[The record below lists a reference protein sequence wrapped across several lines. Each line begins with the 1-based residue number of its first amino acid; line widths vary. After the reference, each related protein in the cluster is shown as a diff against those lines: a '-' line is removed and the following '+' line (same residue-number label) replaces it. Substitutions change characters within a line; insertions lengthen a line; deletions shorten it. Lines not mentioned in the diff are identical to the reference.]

1 MVAEDLEQTGASGY
15 NRRLPT
21 ILAFEVRETSMPPR
35 TTSSPIAIRVPDV
48 SRRDFIRSAAS
59 IGGGLMLGI
68 YLPIGK
74 AVAQENAPASA
85 AKAAPPRAP
94 SAFLHIAPD
103 DTITL
108 VSPAVE
114 MGQGGHTAMPM
125 ILMEE
130 LGGDW
135 KRLKVEDAPPDAIF
149 NNPLFRVQQTVGSF
163 SVRGWYTELR
173 RTGAAAREMLISAA
187 AQQWGVPAAQCA
199 AADSVITHS
208 PSGRTCTYGSVAAV
222 AASLPVPAQP
232 VLKSGQFKFIGTSPL
247 RVDVTDKVDG
257 SAKYGIDVKLPG
269 MLYGAVKTCPTL
281 GGKLRSFDDSK
292 AKSAPG
298 FHTTVA
304 LPDGVIVVARS
315 YWQAKK
321 ALGLVSVDYDLGA
334 LAGVNSATVSQRLHD
349 GFNEKGVVARDDGN
363 VDSAFAN
370 VASNGPASA
379 GSGFLGVAQAAGAPT
394 LEAVYEV
401 PYLAHACM
409 EPMNCTV
416 RSDADGAEVWCGTQ
430 SPQAAQHAAAAV
442 LGIAP
447 DKVKVNTLYLGG
459 GFGRRGEAD
468 FVAQAAA
475 AAKAAGKPV
484 KLVWTRE
491 EDIQH
496 DFYRPAAAIKFR
508 AALDGEKKLTALECN
523 IVTSSKP
530 GFALPGP
537 PFYTDGVYNLSYTI
551 PNLRVTGVD
560 KNIGVRFGFWRSVNE
575 SHNPFMLEGFMDEI
589 AHQVGA
595 DPYQFR
601 RSMLLH
607 PEARRLLGVLDA
619 AAEKGGWG
627 QPKPGHALG
636 IAAFEAFGSYI
647 CSVAD
652 VTVKDKAI
660 TLHKVVTAI
669 DCGVAVHPD
678 NIRAQLSGGM
688 VYGLSAVLRGEI
700 TLENGAVKQS
710 NFTDY
715 PMLSMAEMPL
725 TESYIMP
732 STAPPG
738 GIGEPGTGPIAP
750 ALANAIYAATGTR
763 VRSLP
768 LSKHGFTFS
777 VART

>member
-1 MVAEDLEQTGASGY
+1 
-15 NRRLPT
+15 
-21 ILAFEVRETSMPPR
+21 MPPR
-35 TTSSPIAIRVPDV
+35 IASSRIAPSAELTRREFVRGAV
-48 SRRDFIRSAAS
+48 SV
-59 IGGGLMLGI
+59 GGGLMLGI
-68 YLPIGK
+68 YLPAGRVI
-74 AVAQENAPASA
+74 AQENAPGSA

-94 SAFLHIAPD
+94 SAFLRIAPD
-103 DTITL
+103 DTIT
-108 VSPAVE
+108 VVTPSVE
-114 MGQGGHTAMPM
+114 MGQGGHTALPM

-135 KRLKVEDAPPDAIF
+135 RRLKVEDAPADAAF
-149 NNPLFRVQQTVGSF
+149 NNPVFRVQVTAGSF
-163 SVRGWYTELR
+163 SVRGWFTELR
-173 RTGAAAREMLISAA
+173 RTGAAAREMLLSAA
-187 AQQWGVPAAQCA
+187 ALQWGVPASECA
-199 AADSVITHS
+199 AVNSVITHAK
-208 PSGRTCTYGSVAAV
+208 SGRNCTYGSVAS
-222 AASLPVPAQP
+222 AAAALPVPAQP
-232 VLKSGQFKFIGTSPL
+232 TLKTGAFTVIGTSPL
-247 RVDVTDKVDG
+247 RVDVADKVDG
-257 SAKYGIDVKLPG
+257 GAKYGIDVKLPG

-281 GGKLRSFDDSK
+281 GGKLKSFDDAK
-292 AKSAPG
+292 AKETPG
-298 FHTTVA
+298 FHSTVA
-304 LPDGVIVVARS
+304 LADGVIVVARS

-321 ALGLVSVDYDLGA
+321 ALALVTLEYDLGK
-334 LAGVNSATVSQRLHD
+334 LAGVDSAKVSQRLHD
-349 GFNEKGVVARDDGN
+349 GFGEKGTVARDDGN
-363 VDSAFAN
+363 VDAAFAKL
-370 VASNGPASA
+370 ASSRPTGPGLSWLVPEAR
-379 GSGFLGVAQAAGAPT
+379 AADAPL

-416 RSDADGAEVWCGTQ
+416 NPHAAGAEVWCGTQ
-430 SPQAAQHAAAAV
+430 SPQAAQQAAAEV

-447 DKVKVNTLYLGG
+447 DEVKVNTLYLGG

-475 AAKAAGKPV
+475 AAKAVGKPV
-484 KLVWTRE
+484 KLLWTRE

-508 AALDGEKKLTALECN
+508 AAVDGDKKLTALECS
-523 IVTSSKP
+523 IVTASKP
-530 GFALPGP
+530 TRAFPGP
-537 PFYTDGVYNLSYTI
+537 PFYTEGVYNLSYAI

-560 KNIGVRFGFWRSVNE
+560 KDIGVRFGFWRSVNE
-575 SHNPFMLEGFMDEI
+575 SHNPFMLEGFMDEV
-589 AHQVGA
+589 AHRLGQ

-601 RSMLLH
+601 RSMLQH
-607 PEARRLLGVLDA
+607 PEAHRLLGVLDA
-619 AAEKGGWG
+619 VADKGGWG
-627 QPKPGHALG
+627 RAKPGHALG

-647 CSVAD
+647 GSVVD
-652 VTVKDKAI
+652 VTVRGKVV

-678 NIRAQLSGGM
+678 NIRAQLEGGM

-715 PMLSMAEMPL
+715 PMLTMAEMPS
-725 TESYIMP
+725 TESFILP

-777 VART
+777 VARA

>member
-1 MVAEDLEQTGASGY
+1 
-15 NRRLPT
+15 
-21 ILAFEVRETSMPPR
+21 MPPS
-35 TTSSPIAIRVPDV
+35 TASSRPAIRAPDL
-48 SRRDFIRSAAS
+48 SRRDFIRNAAG
-59 IGGGLMLGI
+59 IGSGLMLGI
-68 YLPIGK
+68 YLPTVT
-74 AVAQENAPASA
+74 AVAQENAPAA
-85 AKAAPPRAP
+85 AATAAPPRAP
-94 SAFLHIAPD
+94 AAFVHIAPD

-108 VSPAVE
+108 ISPAVE
-114 MGQGGHTAMPM
+114 MGQGGHTSLPM

-135 KRLKVEDAPPDAIF
+135 KRLKVEDAPAAAIF
-149 NNPLFRVQQTVGSF
+149 NNPLFRIQATVGSF

-173 RTGAAAREMLISAA
+173 RTGAAAREMLVSAA
-187 AQQWGVPAAQCA
+187 AQQWGVPTAECA
-199 AADSVITHS
+199 AANSVITHA
-208 PSGRTCTYGSVAAV
+208 PSGRTRTYGSVAA
-222 AASLPVPAQP
+222 AAAALPVPAQP
-232 VLKSGQFKFIGTSPL
+232 VLKSGRFALIGTSPL
-247 RVDVTDKVDG
+247 RVDISDKVDG
-257 SAKYGIDVKLPG
+257 SARYGIDVKLPG

-281 GGKLRSFDDSK
+281 GGKLKSFDDTK
-292 AKSAPG
+292 ARAAPG

-304 LPDGVIVVARS
+304 LPDGIIVVARS

-321 ALGLVSVDYDLGA
+321 ALALVTVDYDLGA
-334 LAGVNSATVSQRLHD
+334 LAGVNSAAVSKRLHD
-349 GFNEKGVVARDDGN
+349 GFDEKGIVARDDGN

-370 VASNGPASA
+370 VASTGPAPA
-379 GSGFLGVAQAAGAPT
+379 RSGFLAAAQAADAP

-416 RSDADGAEVWCGTQ
+416 RTDEHGAEVWCGTQ
-430 SPQAAQHAAAAV
+430 SPPAAQQAAATV
-442 LGIAP
+442 LNIAP
-447 DKVKVNTLYLGG
+447 DRVRVNTLYLGG

-468 FVAQAAA
+468 FVAQAAL

-484 KLVWTRE
+484 KLLWTRE

-508 AALDGEKKLTALECN
+508 AALDDGKKLKALECK
-523 IVTSSKP
+523 IVTASKP
-530 GFALPGP
+530 SFATPGP
-537 PFYTDGVYNLSYTI
+537 PFYTEGVYNLSYAI

-575 SHNPFMLEGFMDEI
+575 SHNPFMLEGFIDEI
-589 AHQVGA
+589 AHHLSQ

-607 PEARRLLGVLDA
+607 AEAQRLLRVLDTV
-619 AAEKGGWG
+619 AEKSGWG
-627 QPKPGHALG
+627 NLAPGHALG
-636 IAAFEAFGSYI
+636 IAAFEAFGSFI
-647 CSVAD
+647 GSVVD
-652 VTVKDKAI
+652 ITVKDKRI
-660 TLHKVVTAI
+660 TVHKVVTAI
-669 DCGVAVHPD
+669 DCGVSVHPD
-678 NIRAQLSGGM
+678 NIRAQLEGGM
-688 VYGLSAVLRGEI
+688 VYGLAAVLRGEI
-700 TLENGAVKQS
+700 TLENGAVQQS

-715 PMLSMAEMPL
+715 PMLTMAEMPR
-725 TESYIMP
+725 TESYILP

-768 LSKHGFTFS
+768 LSKHGFTFA

>member
-1 MVAEDLEQTGASGY
+1 
-15 NRRLPT
+15 
-21 ILAFEVRETSMPPR
+21 MPPR
-35 TTSSPIAIRVPDV
+35 TTSPRSSIPAAPIPALGIT
-48 SRRDFIRSAAS
+48 RRDFVRSAGAL
-59 IGGGLMLGI
+59 GAGLVLGI
-68 YLPIGK
+68 QLPADR
-74 AVAQENAPASA
+74 AVGQENAPASA

-108 VSPAVE
+108 VTPSVE
-114 MGQGGHTAMPM
+114 MGQGGHTALPM

-135 KRLKVEDAPPDAIF
+135 KRLKVEDAPAAAVF
-149 NNPLFRVQQTVGSF
+149 NNPIFGVQVTAGSF
-163 SVRGWYTELR
+163 SVRGWYSELR
-173 RTGAAAREMLISAA
+173 RTGAAGREMLISAA
-187 AQQWGVPAAQCA
+187 AQQWGVPASDCTAVN
-199 AADSVITHS
+199 SIITHA

-222 AASLPVPAQP
+222 AAALPVPAQP
-232 VLKSGQFKFIGTSPL
+232 ALKTGRFALIGTSPL
-247 RVDVTDKVDG
+247 RVDLADKVDG
-257 SAKYGIDVKLPG
+257 SAQYGIDVKLPG

-281 GGKLRSFDDSK
+281 GGTLKAFDD
-292 AKSAPG
+292 ARARQTPG

-304 LPDGVIVVARS
+304 LPDGVVVVARS

-321 ALGLVSVDYDLGA
+321 ALALVTVDYDLGA
-334 LAGVNSATVSQRLHD
+334 LAGVDSAKVSQRLYD
-349 GFNEKGVVARDDGN
+349 GFNEKGTVARDDGN
-363 VDSAFAN
+363 VDAAFAN
-370 VASNGPASA
+370 VASTGPASGA
-379 GSGFLGVAQAAGAPT
+379 GSGFLAAAQAAGAPT

-401 PYLAHACM
+401 PFLAHACM

-416 RSDADGAEVWCGTQ
+416 RSDEGGAEVWCGTQ
-430 SPQAAQHAAAAV
+430 SPQVAQHAAATV
-442 LGIAP
+442 LGLAP
-447 DKVKVNTLYLGG
+447 DKVRVNTLYLGG

-468 FVAQAAA
+468 YVAQAAA

-484 KLVWTRE
+484 KLIWTRE

-508 AALDGEKKLTALECN
+508 AALDGEKTLKALECN
-523 IVTSSKP
+523 IVTASKP
-530 GFALPGP
+530 TFAFPGP
-537 PFYTDGVYNLSYTI
+537 PFYTEGVYNLSYAI

-589 AHQVGA
+589 AHQVGQ

-607 PEARRLLGVLDA
+607 PEAARLLGVLDA
-619 AAEKGGWG
+619 VAEKSGWG
-627 QPKPGHALG
+627 HPKPGHALG
-636 IAAFEAFGSYI
+636 LAAFEAFGSYI
-647 CSVAD
+647 GSV
-652 VTVKDKAI
+652 VEVSVKDKAV
-660 TLHKVVTAI
+660 TLHKVVTVI
-669 DCGVAVHPD
+669 DCGVAIHPD
-678 NIRAQLSGGM
+678 NIRAQLEGGM
-688 VYGLSAVLRGEI
+688 VYGLAAVLRGEI
-700 TLENGAVKQS
+700 TLDNGAVKQS

-715 PMLSMAEMPL
+715 PLLTMTEMPR

-777 VART
+777 VARA

>member
-1 MVAEDLEQTGASGY
+1 
-15 NRRLPT
+15 
-21 ILAFEVRETSMPPR
+21 MPPR
-35 TTSSPIAIRVPDV
+35 TASPRLAVRVPDL
-48 SRRDFIRSAAS
+48 SRRDFIGGAAS

-74 AVAQENAPASA
+74 AVGQENAPAVA
-85 AKAAPPRAP
+85 AKVAPPRAP
-94 SAFLHIAPD
+94 SAFLHIASD

-114 MGQGGHTAMPM
+114 MGQGGHTALPM

-135 KRLKVEDAPPDAIF
+135 KRLKVEDAPAAAIF
-149 NNPLFRVQQTVGSF
+149 NNPVFGGQFTVGSF

-173 RTGAAAREMLISAA
+173 RTGAAGREMLVSAA
-187 AQQWGVPAAQCA
+187 AQQWGVPAAECA
-199 AADSVITHS
+199 AANSVITHA
-208 PSGRTCTYGSVAAV
+208 PSGRTCTFGSVAA
-222 AASLPVPAQP
+222 AAAALPVPAQP
-232 VLKSGQFKFIGTSPL
+232 SLKGGRFTLIGTSPL
-247 RVDVTDKVDG
+247 RVDIKDKVDG
-257 SAKYGIDVKLPG
+257 SARYGIDVKLPG

-281 GGKLRSFDDSK
+281 GGKLKSFDDSK
-292 AKSAPG
+292 AKATPG

-304 LPDGVIVVARS
+304 LPDGVIVV
-315 YWQAKK
+315 
-321 ALGLVSVDYDLGA
+321 
-334 LAGVNSATVSQRLHD
+334 
-349 GFNEKGVVARDDGN
+349 
-363 VDSAFAN
+363 DSAFAN
-370 VASNGPASA
+370 VASIGPAPA
-379 GSGFLGVAQAAGAPT
+379 RAGFLAAAQAAGAPT

-416 RSDADGAEVWCGTQ
+416 RADKDGAEVWCGTQ

-442 LGIAP
+442 LDIEP

-475 AAKAAGKPV
+475 AARAAGKPV

-508 AALDGEKKLTALECN
+508 AALDGERKLKALECN
-523 IVTSSKP
+523 IVTASKP
-530 GFALPGP
+530 SFATRGP
-537 PFYTDGVYNLSYTI
+537 PFYTEGVYNLSYAI

-575 SHNPFMLEGFMDEI
+575 SHNPFMLEGFIDEI
-589 AHQVGA
+589 AHEVGQ

-601 RSMLLH
+601 RAMLLH
-607 PEARRLLGVLDA
+607 PEAQRLLGVLDTV
-619 AAEKGGWG
+619 AEKGGWG
-627 QPKPGHALG
+627 RPNPGHALG

-647 CSVAD
+647 GSVVD
-652 VTVKDKAI
+652 VTVKDKVI

-669 DCGVAVHPD
+669 DCGVSVHPD
-678 NIRAQLSGGM
+678 NIRAQLEGGM
-688 VYGLSAVLRGEI
+688 VYGLTAVLRGEI

-715 PMLSMAEMPL
+715 PMLTMAEMPR
-725 TESYIMP
+725 TESYILP

>member
-1 MVAEDLEQTGASGY
+1 
-15 NRRLPT
+15 
-21 ILAFEVRETSMPPR
+21 MPPR
-35 TTSSPIAIRVPDV
+35 TASPRHASGVPDV
-48 SRRDFIRSAAS
+48 TRRDFIRGAAS
-59 IGGGLMLGI
+59 VGGGLMLGI

-74 AVAQENAPASA
+74 AVGQENAPASA
-85 AKAAPPRAP
+85 AKVAPPRAP
-94 SAFLHIAPD
+94 SAFLHISPD

-108 VSPAVE
+108 VTPSVE
-114 MGQGGHTAMPM
+114 MGQGGHTALPM

-135 KRLKVEDAPPDAIF
+135 KRLKVEDAPAAAIF
-149 NNPLFRVQQTVGSF
+149 NNPVFGMQITAGSF

-173 RTGAAAREMLISAA
+173 RTGAAGREMLVSAA
-187 AQQWGVPAAQCA
+187 AKKWGVPAAECA
-199 AADSVITHS
+199 AAGSIITHA
-208 PSGRTCTYGSVAAV
+208 PSGRTCTYGSVAS
-222 AASLPVPAQP
+222 AAAALPVPAQP
-232 VLKSGQFKFIGTSPL
+232 VLKTGRFALIGTSPL

-257 SAKYGIDVKLPG
+257 SARYGIDVKLPG

-281 GGKLRSFDDSK
+281 GGKLKTFDDAK
-292 AKSAPG
+292 AKAAPG
-298 FHTTVA
+298 FHSTVA
-304 LPDGVIVVARS
+304 LLDGVIVVARS

-321 ALGLVSVDYDLGA
+321 ALGLVTVDYDLGA
-334 LAGVNSATVSQRLHD
+334 LAGVDSAMVSQRLHD
-349 GFNEKGVVARDDGN
+349 GFNEKGIVARDDGN

-370 VASNGPASA
+370 VASNGPAPG
-379 GSGFLGVAQAAGAPT
+379 GSGFLAVAQAAGTPT

-416 RSDADGAEVWCGTQ
+416 RTDEAGAEVWCGTQ
-430 SPQAAQHAAAAV
+430 SPQVAQHAAAAV

-468 FVAQAAA
+468 FVAQATA
-475 AAKAAGKPV
+475 AAKAAGRPV

-508 AALDGEKKLTALECN
+508 AALDSENKLKALECN

-530 GFALPGP
+530 SFASHGP
-537 PFYTDGVYNLSYTI
+537 PFYTEGVYNLSYAI

-589 AHQVGA
+589 AHQAGQ

-607 PEARRLLGVLDA
+607 PQAQRLLGVLDA
-619 AAEKGGWG
+619 VAEKGGWG
-627 QPKPGHALG
+627 RAKPGHALG

-647 CSVAD
+647 GSVVD

-660 TLHKVVTAI
+660 TLHRVVTAI

-678 NIRAQLSGGM
+678 NIRAQLEGGM
-688 VYGLSAVLRGEI
+688 VYGLAAVLRGEI

-715 PMLSMAEMPL
+715 PMLTMAEMPR
-725 TESYIMP
+725 TESYILP
-732 STAPPG
+732 STASPG

>member
-1 MVAEDLEQTGASGY
+1 
-15 NRRLPT
+15 
-21 ILAFEVRETSMPPR
+21 MPPR
-35 TTSSPIAIRVPDV
+35 TALPRHALRLRGLN
-48 SRRDFIRSAAS
+48 RREFIRSAAS
-59 IGGGLMLGI
+59 VGGGLVLGI
-68 YLPIGK
+68 YLPGGK
-74 AVAQENAPASA
+74 AVGQENAAPASA

-94 SAFLHIAPD
+94 SAFLRIAPD

-108 VSPAVE
+108 VTPSVE
-114 MGQGGHTAMPM
+114 MGQGGHTALPM

-135 KRLKVEDAPPDAIF
+135 RRLKVEDAPAAAIF
-149 NNPLFRVQQTVGSF
+149 NNPMFGIQVTAGSF

-173 RTGAAAREMLISAA
+173 RTGAAAREMLVSAA
-187 AQQWGVPAAQCA
+187 ANQWGVPAAECA
-199 AADSVITHS
+199 AGNSVVTHAR
-208 PSGRTCTYGSVAAV
+208 SGRRCTYGSVAS
-222 AASLPVPAQP
+222 AAAALPVPAQP
-232 VLKSGQFKFIGTSPL
+232 VLKTGRFALIGTSPP
-247 RVDVTDKVDG
+247 RVDVVDKVDG
-257 SAKYGIDVKLPG
+257 SARFGIDVKLPG
-269 MLYGAVKTCPTL
+269 MLYAAVKTCPTL
-281 GGKLRSFDDSK
+281 GGKLKSFDDAK
-292 AKSAPG
+292 ARAAPG

-321 ALGLVSVDYDLGA
+321 ALALVSVDYDLGP
-334 LAGVNSATVSQRLHD
+334 LAGMDSPTVSARLHA
-349 GFNEKGVVARDDGN
+349 GFNEKGTVARDDGN
-363 VDSAFAN
+363 VDAVFAQL
-370 VASNGPASA
+370 ASNGPAPA
-379 GSGFLGVAQAAGAPT
+379 AFGFLPAAQAAGAPT

-416 RSDADGAEVWCGTQ
+416 RADAAGAEIWCGTQ
-430 SPQAAQHAAAAV
+430 SPQAAQHAAAEV
-442 LGIAP
+442 LGLAP
-447 DKVKVNTLYLGG
+447 DQIKVNTLYLGG

-508 AALDGEKKLTALECN
+508 AAVDAEKKLSALECN

-530 GFALPGP
+530 TFAFPGP
-537 PFYTDGVYNLSYTI
+537 PFYTEGVYNLSYAI

-575 SHNPFMLEGFMDEI
+575 SHNPFMVEGFMDEI
-589 AHQVGA
+589 AHHLGQ
-595 DPYQFR
+595 DPYRFR
-601 RSMLLH
+601 RSLLQH
-607 PEARRLLGVLDA
+607 PGAERLLGVLDA
-619 AAEKGGWG
+619 VADKGGWG
-627 QPKPGHALG
+627 HPKPGHGLG

-647 CSVAD
+647 GSVVD

-660 TLHKVVTAI
+660 TLHKVVTVI

-678 NIRAQLSGGM
+678 NIHAQLEGGM
-688 VYGLSAVLRGEI
+688 VYGLAAVLRGEI
-700 TLENGAVKQS
+700 TLANGAVQQT
-710 NFTDY
+710 NFVDY
-715 PMLSMAEMPL
+715 PMLTMAEMPQ
-725 TESYIMP
+725 TESYILP

-768 LSKHGFTFS
+768 LSKHGYTFA
-777 VART
+777 VARA

>member
-1 MVAEDLEQTGASGY
+1 M
-15 NRRLPT
+15 R
-21 ILAFEVRETSMPPR
+21 PR
-35 TTSSPIAIRVPDV
+35 TATPRLAIRVPDI
-48 SRRDFIRSAAS
+48 SRRDFIRGAAS
-59 IGGGLMLGI
+59 VGGGLMLGI
-68 YLPIGK
+68 YLPIGN
-74 AVAQENAPASA
+74 AVGQENVAAWA
-85 AKAAPPRAP
+85 AKVTPPRPP
-94 SAFLHIAPD
+94 SAFLRIAPD

-108 VSPAVE
+108 VTPTVE

-130 LGGDW
+130 LAGDW
-135 KRLKVEDAPPDAIF
+135 ERLKVEDAPAAAMF
-149 NNPLFRVQQTVGSF
+149 NNPLFGRQITAGSF

-173 RTGAAAREMLISAA
+173 RTGAAGREMLVSAA
-187 AQQWGVPAAQCA
+187 ARQWGVPAAECA
-199 AADSVITHS
+199 AAGSVITHA
-208 PSGRTCTYGSVAAV
+208 PSGRTCTYGSVAS
-222 AASLPVPAQP
+222 AAATLPVPAQP
-232 VLKSGQFKFIGTSPL
+232 LLKTGRFALIGTSPL
-247 RVDVTDKVDG
+247 RIDITDKVDG
-257 SAKYGIDVKLPG
+257 SARYGIDVKLPG

-281 GGKLRSFDDSK
+281 GGKLKSFDDVK
-292 AKSAPG
+292 AKAAPG
-298 FHTTVA
+298 FYSTVA

-321 ALGLVSVDYDLGA
+321 ALALVTVDYDLGA
-334 LAGVNSATVSQRLHD
+334 LAGVNSAAVSQRLHD
-349 GFNEKGVVARDDGN
+349 GFDEKGIVARDDGN

-370 VASNGPASA
+370 VASNGPAKG
-379 GSGFLGVAQAAGAPT
+379 GSGFLATAQAAGVPT

-416 RSDADGAEVWCGTQ
+416 RTDEAGAEVWCGTQ

-447 DKVKVNTLYLGG
+447 DKVKVNTQYLGG

-468 FVAQAAA
+468 FVTQAAA

-508 AALDGEKKLTALECN
+508 AALDREKKLTALECKM
-523 IVTSSKP
+523 VTSSKP
-530 GFALPGP
+530 SFASRGP
-537 PFYTDGVYNLSYTI
+537 PFYTEGVYNLSYAI

-575 SHNPFMLEGFMDEI
+575 SHNPFMLEGFIDEI
-589 AHQVGA
+589 AHQVGQ

-619 AAEKGGWG
+619 VAEKGGWG
-627 QPKPGHALG
+627 SAKPGHALG
-636 IAAFEAFGSYI
+636 IAAFAAFGSYI
-647 CSVAD
+647 GTVVD

-660 TLHKVVTAI
+660 TLNKVVTAI

-678 NIRAQLSGGM
+678 NIRAQLEGGM
-688 VYGLSAVLRGEI
+688 VYGLAAVLRGEI

-715 PMLSMAEMPL
+715 PMLMMAEMPP
-725 TESYIMP
+725 TESYILP
-732 STAPPG
+732 SMAPPG

>member
-1 MVAEDLEQTGASGY
+1 
-15 NRRLPT
+15 
-21 ILAFEVRETSMPPR
+21 MPPR
-35 TTSSPIAIRVPDV
+35 TAAPRPAIRAPDL
-48 SRRDFIRSAAS
+48 SRRDFISGAAS
-59 IGGGLMLGI
+59 LGGGLILGI
-68 YLPIGK
+68 YLPSGK
-74 AVAQENAPASA
+74 ALGEENAPALA
-85 AKAAPPRAP
+85 AKVALPRAP

-114 MGQGGHTAMPM
+114 MGQGGHTALPM

-135 KRLKVEDAPPDAIF
+135 KRLKVEDAPAAAIF
-149 NNPLFRVQQTVGSF
+149 NNPVFGVQMTVGSF

-173 RTGAAAREMLISAA
+173 RTGAAGREMLVSAA
-187 AQQWGVPAAQCA
+187 AQQWGVPAAECA
-199 AADSVITHS
+199 AANSVITHA
-208 PSGRTCTYGSVAAV
+208 PSGRTCTFGSVAA
-222 AASLPVPAQP
+222 AAAALPVPAQP
-232 VLKSGQFKFIGTSPL
+232 LLKSGRFSLIGTSPL
-247 RVDVTDKVDG
+247 RLDISDKVDG
-257 SAKYGIDVKLPG
+257 TARYGIDVKLPG

-281 GGKLRSFDDSK
+281 GGKLKSFDDSK
-292 AKSAPG
+292 AKATPG

-321 ALGLVSVDYDLGA
+321 ALALVTVDYDLGA
-334 LAGVNSATVSQRLHD
+334 LAGVNSAAVSQRLHD
-349 GFNEKGVVARDDGN
+349 GFNEKGIVARDDGD

-370 VASNGPASA
+370 VASTGPAPA
-379 GSGFLGVAQAAGAPT
+379 RSGFLATAQAAGAPT

-416 RSDADGAEVWCGTQ
+416 RADQDGAEVWCGTQ
-430 SPQAAQHAAAAV
+430 SPQAAQQAAAAV
-442 LGIAP
+442 LDIAP

-508 AALDGEKKLTALECN
+508 AALDGEKKLKALECN
-523 IVTSSKP
+523 IVTASKP
-530 GFALPGP
+530 SFATRGP
-537 PFYTDGVYNLSYTI
+537 PFYTEGVYNLSYAI

-575 SHNPFMLEGFMDEI
+575 SHNPFMLEGFIDEI
-589 AHQVGA
+589 AHEVGQ

-601 RSMLLH
+601 RAMLLH
-607 PEARRLLGVLDA
+607 PEAERLLGVLDTV
-619 AAEKGGWG
+619 AEKGGWG
-627 QPKPGHALG
+627 RPNPEHALG

-647 CSVAD
+647 GTVVD
-652 VTVKDKAI
+652 VTVKGKAI

-669 DCGVAVHPD
+669 DCGISVHPD
-678 NIRAQLSGGM
+678 NIRAQLEGGM
-688 VYGLSAVLRGEI
+688 VYGLAAVLRGEI

-715 PMLSMAEMPL
+715 PMLTMAEMPR
-725 TESYIMP
+725 TESYILP

>member
-1 MVAEDLEQTGASGY
+1 MSPRNVS
-15 NRRLPT
+15 
-21 ILAFEVRETSMPPR
+21 PR
-35 TTSSPIAIRVPDV
+35 TASPAVAAAAPLPGPV
-48 SRRDFIRSAAS
+48 TRRAFVRSAAAV
-59 IGGGLMLGI
+59 GGGLVLGI
-68 YLPIGK
+68 YLPTGK
-74 AVAQENAPASA
+74 AVAQENAPGSA
-85 AKAAPPRAP
+85 AKEAPPRTP
-94 SAFLHIAPD
+94 SAFLRIAPD

-108 VSPAVE
+108 VTPSVE
-114 MGQGGHTAMPM
+114 MGQGGHTALPM

-135 KRLKVEDAPPDAIF
+135 RRLKVEDAPPTALF
-149 NNPLFRVQQTVGSF
+149 NNPLFRVQITAGSF

-173 RTGAAAREMLISAA
+173 RIGAAGREMLVAAA
-187 AQQWGVPAAQCA
+187 AQQWGVS
-199 AADSVITHS
+199 AADCMAANSVITHA
-208 PSGRTCTYGSVAAV
+208 PSGRTCTYGSVASAAAV
-222 AASLPVPAQP
+222 MSVPERPA
-232 VLKSGQFKFIGTSPL
+232 LKTGKFDLIGTSPL
-247 RVDVTDKVDG
+247 RVDVADKVDG
-257 SAKYGIDVKLPG
+257 SARYGIDVKLPG

-281 GGKLRSFDDSK
+281 GGKLKSFDD
-292 AKSAPG
+292 ARARTAPG
-298 FHTTVA
+298 FHATVA

-321 ALGLVSVDYDLGA
+321 ALALVAVEYDLGA
-334 LAGVNSATVSQRLHD
+334 LAGVDSATVSQRLHD
-349 GFNEKGVVARDDGN
+349 GFNEKGTVARDDGN
-363 VDSAFAN
+363 VDAAFAN
-370 VASNGPASA
+370 VASTGPAHA
-379 GSGFLGVAQAAGAPT
+379 GGGSGFLAAAYAAGTPS

-416 RSDADGAEVWCGTQ
+416 RADEAGAEVWCGTQ
-430 SPQAAQHAAAAV
+430 APQVAQHAAAEV
-442 LGIAP
+442 LGLAP
-447 DKVKVNTLYLGG
+447 EKIKVNTLYLGG

-468 FVAQAAA
+468 YVAQAAA
-475 AAKAAGKPV
+475 AAKATGKPV
-484 KLVWTRE
+484 KLVWSRE

-508 AALDGEKKLTALECN
+508 AALDGDKRLKALECN
-523 IVTSSKP
+523 IVTASKP
-530 GFALPGP
+530 SFSFPGP
-537 PFYTDGVYNLSYTI
+537 PFYTEGVYNLSYAI

-575 SHNPFMLEGFMDEI
+575 SHNPFMLEGFIDEI
-589 AHQVGA
+589 AHQSGQ

-601 RSMLLH
+601 RSMLQH
-607 PEARRLLGVLDA
+607 PEARRLLVVLDTVA
-619 AAEKGGWG
+619 DKGGWG
-627 QPKPGHALG
+627 RQGPGHALG

-647 CSVAD
+647 GSVVD

-678 NIRAQLSGGM
+678 NIRAQLEGGM
-688 VYGLSAVLRGEI
+688 VYGLAAVLRGEI

-715 PMLSMAEMPL
+715 PMLSMAEMPR
-725 TESYIMP
+725 TESYIVP

-777 VART
+777 VARA

>member
-1 MVAEDLEQTGASGY
+1 
-15 NRRLPT
+15 
-21 ILAFEVRETSMPPR
+21 MPPR
-35 TTSSPIAIRVPDV
+35 NASPRTAIPAPGVT
-48 SRRDFIRSAAS
+48 RREFVRSAVGV
-59 IGGGLMLGI
+59 GGGLVLGI
-68 YLPIGK
+68 YLPTRNSVG
-74 AVAQENAPASA
+74 QENASASA
-85 AKAAPPRAP
+85 GKAAPPRAP

-103 DTITL
+103 DTIT
-108 VSPAVE
+108 VVTPSVE
-114 MGQGGHTAMPM
+114 MGQGGHTALPM

-135 KRLKVEDAPPDAIF
+135 KRLKVEDAPADARF
-149 NNPLFRVQQTVGSF
+149 NNPLFGVQVTAGSF

-173 RTGAAAREMLISAA
+173 RTGAAAREMLVSAA
-187 AQQWGVPAAQCA
+187 ARQWGVPAAECTA
-199 AADSVITHS
+199 VSSVIAHAK
-208 PSGRTCTYGSVAAV
+208 SGRTCTYGSMAA
-222 AASLPVPAQP
+222 AAAALPVPGQP
-232 VLKSGQFKFIGTSPL
+232 ILKTGGFALIGTSPL
-247 RVDVTDKVDG
+247 RVDVADKVDG
-257 SAKYGIDVKLPG
+257 GAKYGIDVKLPG
-269 MLYGAVKTCPTL
+269 MLYGAVKTSPTL
-281 GGKLRSFDDSK
+281 GGKLKSFDDAK
-292 AKSAPG
+292 AKAIPG
-298 FHTTVA
+298 FHSTVA
-304 LPDGVIVVARS
+304 LADGVIVVAHS

-321 ALGLVSVDYDLGA
+321 ALALVSVDYDLGA
-334 LAGVNSATVSQRLHD
+334 LAGVDSAMVSQRLHE
-349 GFNEKGVVARDDGN
+349 GFKEKGTVARDDGN
-363 VDSAFAN
+363 VDAAFAKL
-370 VASNGPASA
+370 ASTVPARP
-379 GSGFLGVAQAAGAPT
+379 GVGAWLLPEAQAADAPM

-416 RSDADGAEVWCGTQ
+416 RADETGAEVWCGTQ
-430 SPQAAQHAAAAV
+430 SPQAAQHAAAEV

-447 DKVKVNTLYLGG
+447 DRVKVNTLYLGG

-530 GFALPGP
+530 TRAFPGP
-537 PFYTDGVYNLSYTI
+537 PFYTEGVYNLGYAI

-575 SHNPFMLEGFMDEI
+575 SHNPFMLEGFIDEI
-589 AHQVGA
+589 ARQAGQ

-607 PEARRLLGVLDA
+607 PQAARLLGVLDA
-619 AAEKGGWG
+619 VAEKGGWG
-627 QPKPGHALG
+627 KPEPGHALG
-636 IAAFEAFGSYI
+636 IAAFEAFGSFI
-647 CSVAD
+647 GSVVD
-652 VTVKDKAI
+652 VTVKGKAI

-678 NIRAQLSGGM
+678 NIRAQLEGGM
-688 VYGLSAVLRGEI
+688 VYGLAAVVRGEI

-715 PMLSMAEMPL
+715 PMLTMAEMPR
-725 TESYIMP
+725 TESFILP
-732 STAPPG
+732 STASPG

-777 VART
+777 VARA

>member
-1 MVAEDLEQTGASGY
+1 ML
-15 NRRLPT
+15 
-21 ILAFEVRETSMPPR
+21 
-35 TTSSPIAIRVPDV
+35 IAA
-48 SRRDFIRSAAS
+48 AAS
-59 IGGGLMLGI
+59 
-68 YLPIGK
+68 
-74 AVAQENAPASA
+74 
-85 AKAAPPRAP
+85 
-94 SAFLHIAPD
+94 
-103 DTITL
+103 
-108 VSPAVE
+108 
-114 MGQGGHTAMPM
+114 
-125 ILMEE
+125 
-130 LGGDW
+130 
-135 KRLKVEDAPPDAIF
+135 
-149 NNPLFRVQQTVGSF
+149 
-163 SVRGWYTELR
+163 
-173 RTGAAAREMLISAA
+173 
-187 AQQWGVPAAQCA
+187 QWGVA
-199 AADSVITHS
+199 AAECTAANSVITHAA
-208 PSGRTCTYGSVAAV
+208 SGRTCTYGSVAA
-222 AASLPVPAQP
+222 AAAGLPIPAHP
-232 VLKSGQFKFIGTSPL
+232 VLKTGGFALIGTSPL

-257 SAKYGIDVKLPG
+257 TALYGIDVKLPG

-281 GGKLRSFDDSK
+281 GGKLKAFDDAK
-292 AKSAPG
+292 AKAAPG
-298 FHTTVA
+298 FHTTVS

-321 ALGLVSVDYDLGA
+321 ALALVSVEYELGA
-334 LAGVNSATVSQRLHD
+334 LAGVDSVQVSKRLHD
-349 GFNEKGVVARDDGN
+349 GFSEKGTVARDDGN
-363 VDSAFAN
+363 VDAAFAN
-370 VASNGPASA
+370 VASTGPAGLGA
-379 GSGFLGVAQAAGAPT
+379 GFLSAAQAAGAPT

-416 RSDADGAEVWCGTQ
+416 RSDETGAEVWCGTQ
-430 SPQAAQHAAAAV
+430 SPQVVQRAAADV
-442 LGIAP
+442 LGLPP
-447 DKVKVNTLYLGG
+447 DKVKVNTMYLGG

-475 AAKAAGKPV
+475 AAKATGKPV
-484 KLVWTRE
+484 KLLWTRE

-508 AALDGEKKLTALECN
+508 AALDGAKKLNALECN
-523 IVTSSKP
+523 IVTASKP
-530 GFALPGP
+530 TFAFPGP
-537 PFYTDGVYNLSYTI
+537 PFYTEGVYNLSYAI

-589 AHQVGA
+589 AHQVGQ

-607 PEARRLLGVLDA
+607 PEAARLLAVLDA
-619 AAEKGGWG
+619 VAEKGGWG

-647 CSVAD
+647 GSVAE

-660 TLHKVVTAI
+660 TLHKVVTVI

-678 NIRAQLSGGM
+678 NIRAQLEGGM
-688 VYGLSAVLRGEI
+688 VYGLAAVLRGEI
-700 TLENGAVKQS
+700 TLENGAVKQG

-715 PMLSMAEMPL
+715 PMLTMAEMPR
-725 TESYIMP
+725 TESYILP

-777 VART
+777 VARA

>member
-1 MVAEDLEQTGASGY
+1 
-15 NRRLPT
+15 
-21 ILAFEVRETSMPPR
+21 MPPR
-35 TTSSPIAIRVPDV
+35 TASPRHASRVPDV
-48 SRRDFIRSAAS
+48 TRRDFIRGAAS
-59 IGGGLMLGI
+59 VGGGLMLGI

-74 AVAQENAPASA
+74 AVGQENAPASA
-85 AKAAPPRAP
+85 AKVAPPRAP
-94 SAFLHIAPD
+94 SAFLHISPD

-108 VSPAVE
+108 VTPSVE
-114 MGQGGHTAMPM
+114 MGQGGHTALPM

-135 KRLKVEDAPPDAIF
+135 KRLKVEDAPAAAIF
-149 NNPLFRVQQTVGSF
+149 NNPVFGMQITAGSF

-173 RTGAAAREMLISAA
+173 RTGAAGREMLVSAA
-187 AQQWGVPAAQCA
+187 AKKWGVPAAECA
-199 AADSVITHS
+199 AAGSIITHA
-208 PSGRTCTYGSVAAV
+208 PSGRTCTYGSVAS
-222 AASLPVPAQP
+222 AAAALPVPAQP
-232 VLKSGQFKFIGTSPL
+232 VLKTGRFALIGTSPL

-257 SAKYGIDVKLPG
+257 SARYGIDVKLPG

-281 GGKLRSFDDSK
+281 GGKLKTFDDAK
-292 AKSAPG
+292 AKAAPG
-298 FHTTVA
+298 FHSTVA
-304 LPDGVIVVARS
+304 LLDGVIVVARS

-321 ALGLVSVDYDLGA
+321 ALGLVTVDYDLGA
-334 LAGVNSATVSQRLHD
+334 LAGVDSAMVSQRLHD
-349 GFNEKGVVARDDGN
+349 GFNEKGIVARDDGN

-370 VASNGPASA
+370 VASNGPAPG
-379 GSGFLGVAQAAGAPT
+379 GSGFLAVAQAAGTPT

-416 RSDADGAEVWCGTQ
+416 RTDEAGAEVWCGTQ
-430 SPQAAQHAAAAV
+430 SPQVAQHAAAAV

-468 FVAQAAA
+468 FVAQATA
-475 AAKAAGKPV
+475 AAKAAGRPV

-508 AALDGEKKLTALECN
+508 AALDSENKLKALECN

-530 GFALPGP
+530 SFASHGP
-537 PFYTDGVYNLSYTI
+537 PFYTEGVYNLSYAI

-589 AHQVGA
+589 AHQAGQ

-607 PEARRLLGVLDA
+607 PQAQRLLGVLDA
-619 AAEKGGWG
+619 VAEKGGWG
-627 QPKPGHALG
+627 RAKPGHALG

-647 CSVAD
+647 GSVVD

-660 TLHKVVTAI
+660 TLHRVVTAI

-678 NIRAQLSGGM
+678 NIRAQLEGGM
-688 VYGLSAVLRGEI
+688 VYGLAAVLRGEI

-715 PMLSMAEMPL
+715 PMLTMAEMPR
-725 TESYIMP
+725 TESYILP
-732 STAPPG
+732 STASPG

>member
-1 MVAEDLEQTGASGY
+1 
-15 NRRLPT
+15 
-21 ILAFEVRETSMPPR
+21 
-35 TTSSPIAIRVPDV
+35 
-48 SRRDFIRSAAS
+48 
-59 IGGGLMLGI
+59 
-68 YLPIGK
+68 
-74 AVAQENAPASA
+74 
-85 AKAAPPRAP
+85 
-94 SAFLHIAPD
+94 
-103 DTITL
+103 
-108 VSPAVE
+108 
-114 MGQGGHTAMPM
+114 M

-135 KRLKVEDAPPDAIF
+135 RRLKVEDAPAAAIF
-149 NNPLFRVQQTVGSF
+149 NNPLFGQQLTAGSF

-173 RTGAAAREMLISAA
+173 RTGAAAREMLIAAA
-187 AQQWGVPAAQCA
+187 AQQWGVSASECA
-199 AADSVITHS
+199 AADSVITHAA
-208 PSGRTCTYGSVAAV
+208 SGRSCSYGSVAA
-222 AASLPVPAQP
+222 AAAALPVPAQP
-232 VLKSGQFKFIGTSPL
+232 ALKTGRFALIGTSPL

-257 SAKYGIDVKLPG
+257 SARYGIDVKLPG

-281 GGKLRSFDDSK
+281 GGKLKSFDDSK
-292 AKSAPG
+292 AKAAAG

-304 LPDGVIVVARS
+304 LDDGVIVVARS
-315 YWQAKK
+315 YWQARK
-321 ALGLVSVDYDLGA
+321 ALALVSVDYDLGA
-334 LAGVNSATVSQRLHD
+334 LAGVDSAAVSRRLHE
-349 GFNEKGVVARDDGN
+349 GFNEKGIVARDDGN
-363 VDSAFAN
+363 VDSVFAN
-370 VASNGPASA
+370 ALNEHAPGSSA
-379 GSGFLGVAQAAGAPT
+379 FLSSAQAAGVPT

-416 RSDADGAEVWCGTQ
+416 RSDDSGAEVWCGTQ
-430 SPQAAQHAAAAV
+430 SPQVAQHAAAAV
-442 LGIAP
+442 LGLAP
-447 DKVKVNTLYLGG
+447 EKVKVNSLYLGG

-496 DFYRPAAAIKFR
+496 DFYRPAAAIKFH
-508 AALDGEKKLTALECN
+508 AALDGERKLKALECN
-523 IVTSSKP
+523 IVTASKP
-530 GFALPGP
+530 SFAIPGP
-537 PFYTDGVYNLSYTI
+537 PFYTEGVYNLSYAI
-551 PNLRVTGVD
+551 PNLRVTGID

-589 AHQVGA
+589 AHSAGQ

-601 RSMLLH
+601 RSMLQS
-607 PEARRLLGVLDA
+607 PEAARLLGVLDLV
-619 AAEKGGWG
+619 AEKGGWG
-627 QPKPGHALG
+627 RAAPGHALG

-647 CSVAD
+647 GSVVD
-652 VTVKDKAI
+652 VSVKDKVI
-660 TLHKVVTAI
+660 TVHKVVTAI

-678 NIRAQLSGGM
+678 NIRAQLDGGM
-688 VYGLSAVLRGEI
+688 VYGLAAVLRGEI

-715 PMLSMAEMPL
+715 PMLTMAEMPR
-725 TESYIMP
+725 TESYIVP
-732 STAPPG
+732 STAAPG

>member
-1 MVAEDLEQTGASGY
+1 
-15 NRRLPT
+15 
-21 ILAFEVRETSMPPR
+21 
-35 TTSSPIAIRVPDV
+35 VPSL
-48 SRRDFIRSAAS
+48 SRRDFVRRAAAV
-59 IGGGLMLGI
+59 GGGLMLGI
-68 YLPIGK
+68 YLPAGR
-74 AVAQENAPASA
+74 AFGQENAPGSA

-94 SAFLHIAPD
+94 SAFLRIAPD

-108 VSPAVE
+108 VTPSVE
-114 MGQGGHTAMPM
+114 MGQGGHTALPM

-135 KRLKVEDAPPDAIF
+135 KRLKVEDAPAAAIF
-149 NNPLFRVQQTVGSF
+149 NNPIFGVQVTAGSF
-163 SVRGWYTELR
+163 SVRGWYIELR
-173 RTGAAAREMLISAA
+173 RTGAAGREMLIAAA
-187 AQQWGVPAAQCA
+187 AQRWGVPAAECTA
-199 AADSVITHS
+199 ANSVITHA
-208 PSGRTCTYGSVAAV
+208 PSGRTCTYGSVAS
-222 AASLPVPAQP
+222 AAAALPVPANP
-232 VLKSGQFKFIGTSPL
+232 ALKTGPFALIGTSPL
-247 RVDVTDKVDG
+247 RVDVSDKVDG
-257 SAKYGIDVKLPG
+257 SARYGIDVKLPG

-281 GGKLRSFDDSK
+281 GGKLKSFDDAK
-292 AKSAPG
+292 ARAAPG

-321 ALGLVSVDYDLGA
+321 ALALVTVDYDLGA
-334 LAGVNSATVSQRLHD
+334 LAGVDSAKVSQRLHD
-349 GFNEKGVVARDDGN
+349 GFNEKGTVARDDGN
-363 VDSAFAN
+363 VDAVFAN
-370 VASNGPASA
+370 AAPTAPAGAGAWLVAEAR
-379 GSGFLGVAQAAGAPT
+379 AAGTPT

-416 RSDADGAEVWCGTQ
+416 RTDEAGAEIWCGTQ
-430 SPQAAQHAAAAV
+430 SPQAAQHAAAEV

-447 DKVKVNTLYLGG
+447 EKIKVNTLYLGG
-459 GFGRRGEAD
+459 GFGRRGEGD

-484 KLVWTRE
+484 KLIWSRE

-508 AALDGEKKLTALECN
+508 ASLDGEKRLKALECN
-523 IVTSSKP
+523 IVTASKP
-530 GFALPGP
+530 TFGFPGP
-537 PFYTDGVYNLSYTI
+537 PFYTEGVYNLSYAI

-589 AHQVGA
+589 AHQSGQ

-601 RSMLLH
+601 RSMLQH

-619 AAEKGGWG
+619 VAEKGGWG
-627 QPKPGHALG
+627 KAKPGHALG

-647 CSVAD
+647 GSVVE

-660 TLHKVVTAI
+660 TLHKVVTVI

-678 NIRAQLSGGM
+678 NIRAQLAGGM
-688 VYGLSAVLRGEI
+688 VYGLAAVLRGEI
-700 TLENGAVKQS
+700 TLNNGAVQQS

-715 PMLSMAEMPL
+715 PMLSMAEMPR
-725 TESYIMP
+725 TESYILP

-777 VART
+777 VARA

>member
-1 MVAEDLEQTGASGY
+1 
-15 NRRLPT
+15 
-21 ILAFEVRETSMPPR
+21 MPD
-35 TTSSPIAIRVPDV
+35 I
-48 SRRDFIRSAAS
+48 SRRGFIRGAAHV
-59 IGGGLMLGI
+59 GGGLMLGI
-68 YLPIGK
+68 YLPFGK
-74 AVAQENAPASA
+74 AVGQENAAASV
-85 AKAAPPRAP
+85 AKAGPPRAP

-108 VSPAVE
+108 VSPSVE
-114 MGQGGHTAMPM
+114 MGQGGHTALPM
-125 ILMEE
+125 ILIEE

-135 KRLKVEDAPPDAIF
+135 KRLKIEDAPAAAIF
-149 NNPLFRVQQTVGSF
+149 NNPMFGIQATVGSF

-173 RTGAAAREMLISAA
+173 RTGAAGREMLVSAA
-187 AQQWGVPAAQCA
+187 AKRWGVPASECA
-199 AADSVITHS
+199 AANSVITHV
-208 PSGRTCTYGSVAAV
+208 PSGRTCKYGSVAA
-222 AASLPVPAQP
+222 AAAALPVPAQP
-232 VLKSGQFKFIGTSPL
+232 VLKSGRFALIGTSPL
-247 RVDVTDKVDG
+247 RVDITDKVDG
-257 SAKYGIDVKLPG
+257 SARYGIDVKLPE

-281 GGKLRSFDDSK
+281 GGKLKSFDDSK
-292 AKSAPG
+292 AKATPG

-304 LPDGVIVVARS
+304 LPDGVVVVARS

-321 ALGLVSVDYDLGA
+321 ALAQVTVDYDLGP
-334 LAGVNSATVSQRLHD
+334 LAGVNSAAVSQRLHD
-349 GFNEKGVVARDDGN
+349 GFNEKGIVARDDGN

-370 VASNGPASA
+370 VASTGPAR
-379 GSGFLGVAQAAGAPT
+379 SGFLAEAQAAGAP

-416 RSDADGAEVWCGTQ
+416 RTDENGAEVWCGTQ
-430 SPQAAQHAAAAV
+430 APQAAQQAAAAV
-442 LGIAP
+442 LNISP

-468 FVAQAAA
+468 FVAQATA

-508 AALDGEKKLTALECN
+508 AAVDGERKLKALECN
-523 IVTSSKP
+523 IVTASKP
-530 GFALPGP
+530 SFAPPGP
-537 PFYTDGVYNLSYTI
+537 PFYTEGVYNLSYAI
-551 PNLRVTGVD
+551 PNLRVTGLD

-575 SHNPFMLEGFMDEI
+575 SHNPFMLEGFIDEI
-589 AHQVGA
+589 AHGLGQ

-601 RSMLLH
+601 RSMLQH
-607 PEARRLLGVLDA
+607 PEAERLLRVLDTV
-619 AAEKGGWG
+619 AEKSGWG
-627 QPKPGHALG
+627 DLKPGHALG

-647 CSVAD
+647 GSVVD
-652 VTVKDKAI
+652 VTVKDKVI

-678 NIRAQLSGGM
+678 NIRAQLEGGM
-688 VYGLSAVLRGEI
+688 VYGLAAVLRGEI

-715 PMLSMAEMPL
+715 PMLTMAEMPR
-725 TESYIMP
+725 TESYILP

-777 VART
+777 VARA

>member
-1 MVAEDLEQTGASGY
+1 
-15 NRRLPT
+15 
-21 ILAFEVRETSMPPR
+21 MPPR
-35 TTSSPIAIRVPDV
+35 IPLTRTVNSAPGV
-48 SRRDFIRSAAS
+48 SRRDFVRSAVS
-59 IGGGLMLGI
+59 VGGGLMLGI
-68 YLPIGK
+68 YLPTGK
-74 AVAQENAPASA
+74 AVGQENAPASA
-85 AKAAPPRAP
+85 VKAAPPRAP
-94 SAFLHIAPD
+94 AAFVRIAPD

-108 VSPAVE
+108 VTPAVE
-114 MGQGGHTAMPM
+114 MGQGGHTTMPM

-135 KRLKVEDAPPDAIF
+135 KRLKVEDAPAAAIY
-149 NNPLFRVQQTVGSF
+149 NNPLFGQQITAGSF

-173 RTGAAAREMLISAA
+173 RTGAAGREMLISAA
-187 AQQWGVPAAQCA
+187 AAKWRVPAAECA
-199 AADSVITHS
+199 AANSVITHV
-208 PSGRTCTYGSVAAV
+208 PSGRTCTYGSVAG
-222 AASLPVPAQP
+222 AAAALPIPAQP
-232 VLKSGQFKFIGTSPL
+232 ALRSGRFTLIGTSPL
-247 RVDVTDKVDG
+247 RVDIADKVDG
-257 SAKYGIDVKLPG
+257 SAQYGIDVKLPG

-281 GGKLRSFDDSK
+281 GGKLKSFDDSK
-292 AKSAPG
+292 AKAAPG

-321 ALGLVSVDYDLGA
+321 ALALVSVDYELGA
-334 LAGVNSATVSQRLHD
+334 LAGVDSAAVSQRLHD
-349 GFNEKGVVARDDGN
+349 GFNEKGTVARDDGN
-363 VDSAFAN
+363 VDSAFAS
-370 VASNGPASA
+370 VASTGPAPA
-379 GSGFLGVAQAAGAPT
+379 GSGFLATAQAAGVPT

-416 RSDADGAEVWCGTQ
+416 RADEAGAEVWCGTQ
-430 SPQAAQHAAAAV
+430 SPQAAQHAAATV
-442 LGIAP
+442 LGLAP
-447 DKVKVNTLYLGG
+447 EKVKVNTLYLGG

-468 FVAQAAA
+468 YVAQAAA

-508 AALDGEKKLTALECN
+508 AALDGGKKLKALECN
-523 IVTSSKP
+523 IVTASKP
-530 GFALPGP
+530 SFATPGP
-537 PFYTDGVYNLSYTI
+537 PFYTEGVYNLSYDI

-575 SHNPFMLEGFMDEI
+575 SHNPFMLDGFMDEI
-589 AHQVGA
+589 AHQAGQ
-595 DPYQFR
+595 DPYEFR

-607 PEARRLLGVLDA
+607 PEAKRLLGVLDTV
-619 AAEKGGWG
+619 AEKGGWG
-627 QPKPGHALG
+627 KAKPGRAQG

-647 CSVAD
+647 GSV
-652 VTVKDKAI
+652 VEVSVKDKAI
-660 TLHKVVTAI
+660 TVHKVVTAI

-678 NIRAQLSGGM
+678 NIRAQMEGGM
-688 VYGLSAVLRGEI
+688 VYGLAAVLRGEI

-715 PMLSMAEMPL
+715 PMLTMAEMPR
-725 TESYIMP
+725 TESYILP

-777 VART
+777 VARA

>member
-1 MVAEDLEQTGASGY
+1 
-15 NRRLPT
+15 
-21 ILAFEVRETSMPPR
+21 
-35 TTSSPIAIRVPDV
+35 
-48 SRRDFIRSAAS
+48 
-59 IGGGLMLGI
+59 
-68 YLPIGK
+68 
-74 AVAQENAPASA
+74 
-85 AKAAPPRAP
+85 
-94 SAFLHIAPD
+94 
-103 DTITL
+103 
-108 VSPAVE
+108 
-114 MGQGGHTAMPM
+114 
-125 ILMEE
+125 
-130 LGGDW
+130 
-135 KRLKVEDAPPDAIF
+135 
-149 NNPLFRVQQTVGSF
+149 
-163 SVRGWYTELR
+163 
-173 RTGAAAREMLISAA
+173 
-187 AQQWGVPAAQCA
+187 
-199 AADSVITHS
+199 
-208 PSGRTCTYGSVAAV
+208 
-222 AASLPVPAQP
+222 
-232 VLKSGQFKFIGTSPL
+232 
-247 RVDVTDKVDG
+247 
-257 SAKYGIDVKLPG
+257 

-281 GGKLRSFDDSK
+281 GGKLKSFDDAK
-292 AKSAPG
+292 AKAAPG
-298 FHTTVA
+298 FHSTVA
-304 LPDGVIVVARS
+304 LPDGVVVVAGS

-321 ALGLVSVDYDLGA
+321 ALALVTVDYDLGA
-334 LAGVNSATVSQRLHD
+334 LAGLDSATVSQRLHD
-349 GFNEKGVVARDDGN
+349 GFNEKGIVARDDGN

-370 VASNGPASA
+370 VASSGPAP
-379 GSGFLGVAQAAGAPT
+379 GVSGFLAVAQAAGTPT

-416 RSDADGAEVWCGTQ
+416 RAGEAGAEVWCGTQ
-430 SPQAAQHAAAAV
+430 SPQGAQHAAAAV

-475 AAKAAGKPV
+475 AAKAAGRPV

-508 AALDGEKKLTALECN
+508 AALDGEKKLKALECN

-530 GFALPGP
+530 SVASPGP
-537 PFYTDGVYNLSYTI
+537 PFYTEGIYNLSYAI

-589 AHQVGA
+589 AHQAGQ

-601 RSMLLH
+601 RSMLQH
-607 PEARRLLGVLDA
+607 PQAHRLLAVLDA
-619 AAEKGGWG
+619 VAQRGGWG
-627 QPKPGHALG
+627 RANPGHALG

-647 CSVAD
+647 GSVVD
-652 VTVKDKAI
+652 VTVKDKTI

-678 NIRAQLSGGM
+678 NIRAQLEGGM
-688 VYGLSAVLRGEI
+688 VYGLAAVLRGEI

-715 PMLSMAEMPL
+715 PMLTMAEMPR
-725 TESYIMP
+725 TESYILP

>member
-1 MVAEDLEQTGASGY
+1 
-15 NRRLPT
+15 
-21 ILAFEVRETSMPPR
+21 MPPR
-35 TTSSPIAIRVPDV
+35 NASSRAASPAATPLARAAAVPVAAPASPIT
-48 SRRDFIRSAAS
+48 RRAFVRSAATA
-59 IGGGLMLGI
+59 GGGLMLGI
-68 YLPIGK
+68 YLPTGK
-74 AVAQENAPASA
+74 AVGQENASGSA
-85 AKAAPPRAP
+85 AKEAPPRTP
-94 SAFLHIAPD
+94 SAFLRIAPD

-108 VSPAVE
+108 VTPAVE
-114 MGQGGHTAMPM
+114 MGQGGHTALPM

-135 KRLKVEDAPPDAIF
+135 RRLKVEDAPAAAMF
-149 NNPLFRVQQTVGSF
+149 NNPMFRMQITAGSF

-173 RTGAAAREMLISAA
+173 RIGAAGREMLVAAA
-187 AQQWGVPAAQCA
+187 AQQWGVSAAQCA
-199 AADSVITHS
+199 AANSVITHAA
-208 PSGRTCTYGSVAAV
+208 SGRTCTYGSVAS
-222 AASLPVPAQP
+222 AAAAMPVPERP
-232 VLKSGQFKFIGTSPL
+232 VLKGGKFDLIGTSPL
-247 RVDVTDKVDG
+247 RVDVADKVDG
-257 SAKYGIDVKLPG
+257 SARYGIDVKLPG

-281 GGKLRSFDDSK
+281 GGKLKSFDDAK
-292 AKSAPG
+292 ARAAPG
-298 FHTTVA
+298 FHATVA

-315 YWQAKK
+315 YWQAAK
-321 ALGLVSVDYDLGA
+321 ALALVAVEYDLGA
-334 LAGVNSATVSQRLHD
+334 LAGVDSAQVSQRLHD
-349 GFNEKGVVARDDGN
+349 GFNEKGTVARDDGN
-363 VDSAFAN
+363 VDAAFAN
-370 VASNGPASA
+370 VASSGPAPA
-379 GSGFLGVAQAAGAPT
+379 AGGSGFLAAAHAAGTPT

-416 RSDADGAEVWCGTQ
+416 RADESGAEVWCGTQ
-430 SPQAAQHAAAAV
+430 SPQAAQHAAAEV
-442 LGIAP
+442 LGIAL
-447 DKVKVNTLYLGG
+447 DKIKIHTMYLGG

-468 FVAQAAA
+468 YVAQAAA
-475 AAKAAGKPV
+475 AAKATGKPV

-508 AALDGEKKLTALECN
+508 AALDGDKQLKALECN
-523 IVTSSKP
+523 IVTASKP
-530 GFALPGP
+530 SFSFPGP
-537 PFYTDGVYNLSYTI
+537 PFYTEGVYNLSYAI

-575 SHNPFMLEGFMDEI
+575 SHNPFMLEGFIDEI
-589 AHQVGA
+589 AHQAGQ

-601 RSMLLH
+601 RSMLQH
-607 PEARRLLGVLDA
+607 PEAQRLLGVLDA
-619 AAEKGGWG
+619 VAEKGDWG
-627 QPKPGHALG
+627 RVKPGHALG

-647 CSVAD
+647 GSVVD

-678 NIRAQLSGGM
+678 NIRAQLEGGM
-688 VYGLSAVLRGEI
+688 VYGLAAVLRGEI

-715 PMLSMAEMPL
+715 PMLSMAEMPR
-725 TESYIMP
+725 TESYILP

-777 VART
+777 VARA